1 MRNFDK
7 YSFYII
13 SSISF
18 CVNSD
23 LRFFISRSKLLL
35 PNITFAY
42 SSPCPSFLKRLPSPF
57 FLHILA
63 VRCAPPSSPV
73 YPCHPALFNK
83 KHPKIQRNAQYRF
96 TKACSHVSE
105 PVDPRHCASKNTK
118 KHPTV
123 LLPCP
128 ACLERL
134 HTASSQSILIKT
146 FEPLNTGPGLH
157 ILPGLPVH
165 PLLATPACPKFIA
178 L

>member
-35 PNITFAY
+35 PNFTFAY
-42 SSPCPSFLKRLPSPF
+42 SSPCPSFLKRLPSSF
-57 FLHILA
+57 FLHILT
-63 VRCAPPSSPV
+63 VRCAPLSSPV
-73 YPCHPALFNK
+73 YPCHPEQEAKNTPKFKAMPSTALQKHVPMSPSQSVLAIEPLKTQK
-83 KHPKIQRNAQYRF
+83 KHP
-96 TKACSHVSE
+96 
-105 PVDPRHCASKNTK
+105 P
-118 KHPTV
+118 V

-128 ACLERL
+128 SCLERL

-146 FEPLNTGPGLH
+146 FEPLNTRPGLH
-157 ILPGLPVH
+157 ILPGMPVH
-165 PLLATPACPKFIA
+165 PF
-178 L
+178 

>member
-63 VRCAPPSSPV
+63 VRCASPSSPV
-73 YPCHPALFNK
+73 YPCHPGQEA
-83 KHPKIQRNAQYRF
+83 
-96 TKACSHVSE
+96 
-105 PVDPRHCASKNTK
+105 KNTPK
-118 KHPTV
+118 FNTMPSTA
-123 LLPCP
+123 LPKP
-128 ACLERL
+128 VPM
-134 HTASSQSILIKT
+134 SPSQSVLAIVPLKT
-146 FEPLNTGPGLH
+146 QKSTQPCSC
-157 ILPGLPVH
+157 PVH
-165 PLLATPACPKFIA
+165 PALNGYTPPRASRSLSKRSNR
-178 L
+178 